1 MNGSIPKAAIYQ
13 NGNTAK
19 VWIVKDNHVNLVPVE
34 MAGYENN
41 SVKIKSGL
49 QKGDIVVTGGTT
61 KLSASQE
68 VRLEGEE

>member
-1 MNGSIPKAAIYQ
+1 M
-13 NGNTAK
+13 
-19 VWIVKDNHVNLVPVE
+19 WIVKDNHVTLVPVE
-34 MAGYENN
+34 IAGYENN

-61 KLSASQE
+61 KLSANQE